1 MSKRTARKR
10 IVYFDDHYVGE
21 EVLRKADS
29 MTDENT
35 EYKWSYREAYV
46 DIYKNIGGIARYTKK
61 HEEIIAEY
69 ERLGLDYITG
79 KEQLKEKLSHNN
91 PDFWKEHD
99 LNQYWEEYLQRDK
112 LIRAGLYE
120 QARQEIFTENYLNT
134 AAQYMGSDDA
144 FKEIKHNLGKLT
156 PKQFSTLVRPS
167 PDRDK
172 TTTALPPIAEL
183 YQLKGMKAG
192 TSAYEDLLSRFI
204 TAFKEAGLKWDMVV
218 EKQEPETNI
227 DRIHVTVKEFIKE
240 IKNPTLVNDKYTR
253 AFRSQFFFT
262 TTAQKEAIIAKGYD
276 LSDTFKA
283 REAVLDL
290 LHERELRLQKQGKSL
305 VKISKKGNY
314 YIRGVSRAVTADYID
329 NYYEK

>member
-1 MSKRTARKR
+1 MKKSVRKR

-21 EVLRKADS
+21 EVLRKADA

-46 DIYKNIGGIARYTKK
+46 DIRRQKNPEAAYTTK
-61 HEEIIAEY
+61 HEEIVNEY
-69 ERLGLDYITG
+69 DRLGLDFIG
-79 KEQLKEKLSHNN
+79 SKEELSKKLARNN

-112 LIRAGLYE
+112 LVRAGLYE

-134 AAQYMGSDDA
+134 AAQYMGNDDG
-144 FKEIKHNLGKLT
+144 FKLIKHNLGKLT
-156 PKQFSTLVRPS
+156 SAQFATLVRPS

-172 TTTALPPIAEL
+172 TTTALPSIAEL
-183 YQLKGMKAG
+183 YLLKGMKAG
-192 TSAYEDLLSRFI
+192 TSEYEDLLGRFI
-204 TAFKEAGLKWDMVV
+204 TAFNEAGLKWDWIG
-218 EKQEPETNI
+218 EKKESESDN
-227 DRIHVTVKEFIKE
+227 DRRHVTVKEFIKD
-240 IKNPTLVNDKYTR
+240 IKNPGLVNDKYTR

-283 REAVLDL
+283 REAVFDL

-305 VKISKKGNY
+305 IQISKKGNY